1 VGALAV
7 RQKQEGEMMN
17 NEEMRD
23 KRIIDRQ
30 RDEAPEIELVTRGH
44 AASLNCNPDYEC
56 GPDSCARQIRIA
68 RQARV
73 VIPIANSL
81 KAIFHLLKDTE
92 ASGFVRWSLGSR

>member
-1 VGALAV
+1 
-7 RQKQEGEMMN
+7 MN

-56 GPDSCARQIRIA
+56 GPDSCAPTNPNCTPSTGCNPDR
-68 RQARV
+68 
-73 VIPIANSL
+73 
-81 KAIFHLLKDTE
+81 
-92 ASGFVRWSLGSR
+92 